1 MVQGLAFLSK
11 KSWHTKNL
19 ANQERVWIEEQKKA
33 AEDSKTLELSKQIQR
48 EREEEDL
55 DRIAGRKTNR
65 LDRGIDW
72 MYQGVTSEAAKEDA
86 KKQAEEYLLGKEFTG
101 GPTLK
106 IKGDLAQALDQN
118 EGVNAVVTNL
128 ATEQPAEKFA
138 YVDGPSVAERNEAFR
153 VKHEDPMFLVSQ
165 KRREQVVKVEKTK
178 ALYERVV
185 GKVRSDDEDSR
196 VRRKREKK
204 DRKKDRKVRKEAVR
218 SRRHRSRSVSR
229 SDSDRDDYRRRSPE
243 YHRERDLEESPD
255 NRRQRFRHHDHS
267 EGHSPRRDYRRD
279 RYSGERSREYDRRR
293 APVYEDNDRRDE
305 RKSRDNEEFSPSNVV
320 RHERKSE
327 DRKRDGGG
335 DSFGLQGS
343 TKSLN
348 LKDLGP
354 SADLINRRHHQR
366 DSEYQRKAKPDRRR
380 LTHEEREQAL
390 KTMQSD
396 AARHDAKRKAV
407 APKEE
412 EEERKSAVFL
422 HKMAQQTHGVR
433 GEHRTVAE
441 RVAQNRHTNQRPNDS
456 F

>member
-11 KSWHTKNL
+11 KSWHTKNM

-33 AEDSKTLELSKQIQR
+33 AEDSKTLELAKQIQR

-86 KKQAEEYLLGKEFTG
+86 KKQAEDYLLGKEFTG

-118 EGVNAVVTNL
+118 EGVNAAVANL
-128 ATEQPAEKFA
+128 STDQPTEHFA
-138 YVDGPSVAERNEAFR
+138 SLAGPSVAERNEAFR
-153 VKHEDPMFLVSQ
+153 VKHEDPMYSVSQ

-178 ALYERVV
+178 ALFEKVT
-185 GKVRSDDEDSR
+185 GKDRSDDEDSR
-196 VRRKREKK
+196 ARRKREKK
-204 DRKKDRKVRKEAVR
+204 DRKKERKLHKETAR
-218 SRRHRSRSVSR
+218 SRKRRSRSFSR
-229 SDSDRDDYRRRSPE
+229 SDSDSDDYHRQSPE
-243 YHRERDLEESPD
+243 YNRRREESPH
-255 NRRQRFRHHDHS
+255 NSRKRFRDHNRS
-267 EGHSPRRDYRRD
+267 EGFSSGRDYRRARD
-279 RYSGERSREYDRRR
+279 SDDRSREYDSRR
-293 APVYEDNDRRDE
+293 APVYHDKDSRDAKKWHDNDGSSRADSLRDE
-305 RKSRDNEEFSPSNVV
+305 RKL
-320 RHERKSE
+320 E

-335 DSFGLQGS
+335 GSFGLQGS
-343 TKSLN
+343 SKSLN

-354 SADLINRRHHQR
+354 SADLISRRQKQQE
-366 DSEYQRKAKPDRRR
+366 SEYRRERKPDRRR
-380 LTHEEREQAL
+380 MTHEEREQAL
-390 KTMQSD
+390 NRMQTD
-396 AARHDAKRKAV
+396 AIRHDAHRRTAGRNE
-407 APKEE
+407 EE

-433 GEHRTVAE
+433 GEQRSVAE

>member
-72 MYQGVTSEAAKEDA
+72 MYQGVTSEAAKEDV

-101 GPTLK
+101 GPTLQ

-118 EGVNAVVTNL
+118 DGVNAVVTNF
-128 ATEQPAEKFA
+128 AADQPAEKFA
-138 YVDGPSVAERNEAFR
+138 PLDGPSVAERNEAFR

-178 ALYERVV
+178 ALYEKVM

-196 VRRKREKK
+196 ARRKREKK
-204 DRKKDRKVRKEAVR
+204 DRKKDRKLRKETVR
-218 SRRHRSRSVSR
+218 SRRRRSRSASR

-243 YHRERDLEESPD
+243 YDRAREDSPENRRERS
-255 NRRQRFRHHDHS
+255 RHDDHK
-267 EGHSPRRDYRRD
+267 ERHSPGRDYRSD
-279 RYSGERSREYDRRR
+279 RYSAERIRDDDRRR
-293 APVYEDNDRRDE
+293 APVYHDNDSRYE
-305 RKSRDNEEFSPSNVV
+305 RKVRDNDESFRATSL
-320 RHERKSE
+320 RHDRKTE
-327 DRKRDGGG
+327 DHKRDGVF

-343 TKSLN
+343 SKSLN

-354 SADLINRRHHQR
+354 SVDLINRRHLQR
-366 DSEYQRKAKPDRRR
+366 DTEYRRKAKPDRRR
-380 LTHEEREQAL
+380 MTHEEREQAL
-390 KTMQSD
+390 KAMLSD
-396 AARHDAKRKAV
+396 AMRHDAKRKAV
-407 APKEE
+407 VPKEE

-422 HKMAQQTHGVR
+422 HEMAQLTHGVH